1 MSVVDA
7 LGEDGLLRYYGVS
20 AGTTLGN
27 HLVSMFPDRIDKV
40 ILDGV
45 VNPHEYV
52 ANREVEL
59 FTDVDAI
66 LTKFCEACV
75 TTLERCPLGVNK
87 TAEQLEKDIIAA
99 IDGLLEDPI
108 PIQIPGVSGGYLLDY
123 TTVKGAIYSTPFYFP
138 FQWSGLALQLQAI
151 MDRNITT
158 LAAVFGGPDSRL
170 LVDSSRTEAQYGI
183 KCADLDKYSSL
194 SDWEV
199 IQDARHEQSYWAD
212 ASDIV
217 VSCARWRFDA
227 KERYEGNFTVKTR
240 NPIMLIGNTAD
251 PVTPIV
257 GARNASAGYEGS
269 VVLQHDSYGVSI
281 DIMVVL
287 VFDQSEL
294 TWY

>member
-1 MSVVDA
+1 MVLVGGGA
-7 LGEDGLLRYYGVS
+7 LVGVGQGHDGLDHKGAHLFH
-20 AGTTLGN
+20 THFLG
-27 HLVSMFPDRIDKV
+27 PKV
-40 ILDGV
+40 H
-45 VNPHEYV
+45 PH
-52 ANREVEL
+52 RGEL
-59 FTDVDAI
+59 
-66 LTKFCEACV
+66 
-75 TTLERCPLGVNK
+75 LGVPHG
-87 TAEQLEKDIIAA
+87 EGHGGG
-99 IDGLLEDPI
+99 GLVHD
-108 PIQIPGVSGGYLLDY
+108 
-123 TTVKGAIYSTPFYFP
+123 
-138 FQWSGLALQLQAI
+138 
-151 MDRNITT
+151 
-158 LAAVFGGPDSRL
+158 AAVFGGPDSRL